1 MGSRLCF
8 FRRIN
13 LIKLSKLYL
22 QIYIYFLAVV
32 IIINVLI
39 PLLLFRPMNKPPH
52 MEITQK
58 IIFIIEYIRNYGTY
72 DSNLPAQ
79 LQSLSVKTNCD
90 ISLYDKK
97 GKVII
102 TTKRDKKD
110 LDENMIKKISSN
122 QDYIIEEFEGG
133 PGSGPVMLF
142 SENHNDSYYS
152 YIGIFPRH
160 RPISQTRFLLILLF
174 CSVLLSVMVYP
185 LVRYLTKPLEEIT
198 EKALNF
204 SMGDFTGIEKNINPK
219 GNDEIATLTRAFYHM
234 ANELSAIIEG
244 KKELIS
250 DISHELGSPLS
261 RMRLAVQIIED
272 KVKENQ
278 IPSIKSVEKL
288 TKNIEEMAKLV
299 KELLDFSRMDKGYN
313 LKIEAVNLEE
323 LTISVIQKFQI
334 FIEKKHITVNI
345 QNKNNISQV
354 FIDRS
359 RISRV
364 IENLLVNAIDYSPV
378 DGKIDIILVKDN
390 SHFSVSIKDEG
401 PGISE
406 ENKEKIF
413 EPFFRE
419 DTSRTRETG
428 GTGLGLAIVKKII
441 TLHGGNIAVEN
452 PGQKGA
458 LITFTI

>member
-1 MGSRLCF
+1 
-8 FRRIN
+8 
-13 LIKLSKLYL
+13 
-22 QIYIYFLAVV
+22 
-32 IIINVLI
+32 
-39 PLLLFRPMNKPPH
+39 MNKPPH
-52 MEITQK
+52 IELTK
-58 IIFIIEYIRNYGTY
+58 KVLYVIEYIRNHVPS
-72 DSNLPAQ
+72 DKN
-79 LQSLSVKTNCD
+79 LSVELQKLSKKINCG

-102 TTKRDKKD
+102 TTEKYKKD
-110 LDENMIKKISSN
+110 LDENLIKEIISN
-122 QDYIIEEFEGG
+122 QDYIIDEIDNG
-133 PGSGPVMLF
+133 PGIGPFMLF
-142 SENHNDSYYS
+142 PESNKNSYYS

-160 RPISQTRFLLILLF
+160 RPISQTRFVLILLF
-174 CSVLLSVMVYP
+174 CSILLSGLVYP
-185 LVRYLTKPLEEIT
+185 LVRSLTKPLEEIT

-204 SMGDFTGIEKNINPK
+204 SMGDFTGMEKNINPK

-261 RMRLAVQIIED
+261 RMRLAVQLIED
-272 KVKENQ
+272 KVQENQ
-278 IPSIKSVEKL
+278 IPSIKNVEKL
-288 TKNIEEMAKLV
+288 TKNIEEMSKLV

-323 LTISVIQKFQI
+323 LIATVIQKFQI
-334 FIEKKHITVNI
+334 LIEKNNITVKI

-364 IENLLVNAIDYSPV
+364 LENLIANSIDYSPAN
-378 DGKIDIILVKDN
+378 GKIDIILIKEDR
-390 SHFSVSIKDEG
+390 HFSVSIKDEG

-419 DTSRTRETG
+419 DTSRARETG

-441 TLHGGNIAVEN
+441 TLHRGKILVEN

>member
-1 MGSRLCF
+1 M
-8 FRRIN
+8 
-13 LIKLSKLYL
+13 
-22 QIYIYFLAVV
+22 
-32 IIINVLI
+32 
-39 PLLLFRPMNKPPH
+39 LLFRPMNKPPH
-52 MEITQK
+52 IELTQK
-58 IIFIIEYIRNYGTY
+58 VLYIIEYIRNYGIC
-72 DSNLPAQ
+72 DNKFPAL
-79 LQSLSVKTNCD
+79 LQSLSVKTHCD

-102 TTKRDKKD
+102 TTDRYKKD
-110 LDENMIKKISSN
+110 LDQNLIKEISSKH
-122 QDYIIEEFEGG
+122 DYIIDEIDGG
-133 PGSGPVMLF
+133 PGSGPIMLF
-142 SENHNDSYYS
+142 SENNKNSYYS

-160 RPISQTRFLLILLF
+160 RPISQTRFILILLF
-174 CSVLLSVMVYP
+174 CSILLSVMVYP

-204 SMGDFTGIEKNINPK
+204 SMGDFTGMEKNINPK

-261 RMRLAVQIIED
+261 RMRLAVQLIED
-272 KVKENQ
+272 KVQGNQ
-278 IPSIKSVEKL
+278 IPSIKNVDKL
-288 TKNIEEMAKLV
+288 TKNIEEMSKLV

-323 LTISVIQKFQI
+323 LIASVMQKFQI
-334 FIEKKHITVNI
+334 LIENKNITVKI
-345 QNKNNISQV
+345 QNKNDITQV
-354 FIDRS
+354 FIDRG

-364 IENLLVNAIDYSPV
+364 IENLLVNSIDYSPP
-378 DGKIDIILVKDN
+378 DGKIDIILVKEN

-441 TLHGGNIAVEN
+441 TLHGGKILVEN

>member
-1 MGSRLCF
+1 
-8 FRRIN
+8 
-13 LIKLSKLYL
+13 
-22 QIYIYFLAVV
+22 
-32 IIINVLI
+32 
-39 PLLLFRPMNKPPH
+39 MNKPPH
-52 MEITQK
+52 MEMTQHV
-58 IIFIIEYIRNYGTY
+58 IYIIEYIRNY
-72 DSNLPAQ
+72 DISENNLPS
-79 LQSLSVKTNCD
+79 LLRSLSEKTNCD
-90 ISLYDKK
+90 ISLYDKN
-97 GKVII
+97 GKTII
-102 TTKRDKKD
+102 TTEKNKKNLEPD
-110 LDENMIKKISSN
+110 MVKKIN
-122 QDYIIEEFEGG
+122 KDQDYIIDEFEGG
-133 PGSGPVMLF
+133 PGRGPVILF
-142 SENHNDSYYS
+142 SENHKDSYYS

-160 RPISQTRFLLILLF
+160 RPISQTRFIFILLF
-174 CSVLLSVMVYP
+174 CSVLLSIMVYP

-198 EKALNF
+198 EKALKF
-204 SMGDFTGIEKNINPK
+204 SMGDFTGIEKNITPK

-261 RMRLAVQIIED
+261 RMRLAVQLIED
-272 KVKENQ
+272 KVNENQ
-278 IPSIKSVEKL
+278 IPSIKNVEKL
-288 TKNIEEMAKLV
+288 TKNIEEMSKLV

-323 LTISVIQKFQI
+323 LITGVIQKFQI
-334 FIEKKHITVNI
+334 FIEKKNITIKI

-354 FIDRS
+354 FIDRN
-359 RISRV
+359 RIIRV
-364 IENLLVNAIDYSPV
+364 IQNLLINSIDYSPV
-378 DGKIDIILVKDN
+378 SGNIDIILVKDEG
-390 SHFSVSIKDEG
+390 HFSVSIKDEG

-441 TLHGGNIAVEN
+441 TLHGGKIMVEN